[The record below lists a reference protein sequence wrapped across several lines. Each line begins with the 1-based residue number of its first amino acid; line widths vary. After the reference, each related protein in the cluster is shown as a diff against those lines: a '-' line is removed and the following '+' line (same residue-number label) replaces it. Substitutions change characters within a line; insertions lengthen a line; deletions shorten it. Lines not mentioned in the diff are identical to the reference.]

1 MQLQEVAVATR
12 AIHID
17 PNVKVSELVG
27 RLGDDSQ
34 RLLNDE
40 MRLARLEMGE
50 SARVATRG
58 VLWLA
63 LGLGTAV
70 LALVALTVLLTVI
83 FGNGIFG
90 HAWPGALI
98 AGAIDLVVGGAL
110 IVAGAGILKRTDY
123 TLGESREELRQTAAW
138 IARETAS

>member
-1 MQLQEVAVATR
+1 MATR
-12 AIHID
+12 AIQIE

-34 RLLNDE
+34 RLINDE
-40 MRLARLEMGE
+40 IRLAKLEMGE
-50 SARVATRG
+50 SVRLGTRG
-58 VLWLA
+58 GIWLA

-70 LALVALTVLLTVI
+70 IALVALTVLLTVVFGNVI
-83 FGNGIFG
+83 FGR
-90 HAWPGALI
+90 AWPGALI
-98 AGAIDLVVGGAL
+98 AGAIDLAVGGVL
-110 IVAGAGILKRTDY
+110 VVLGAGILKRTDY